1 MRYAKIFID
10 YSILTD
16 VFVVLGAAATVL
28 NIAIHHSDHCS
39 V

>member
-10 YSILTD
+10 YSLLAG

-28 NIAIHHSDHCS
+28 NIAIHHNTSIN
-39 V
+39 